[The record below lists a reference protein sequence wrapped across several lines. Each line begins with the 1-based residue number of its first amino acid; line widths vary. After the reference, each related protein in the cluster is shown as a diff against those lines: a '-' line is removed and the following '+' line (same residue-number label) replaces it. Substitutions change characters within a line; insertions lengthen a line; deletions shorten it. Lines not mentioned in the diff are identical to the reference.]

1 MKKRNIF
8 VLTLIS
14 LLIFI
19 GTAFFLFSLKK
30 VDKQEEIQMFEKT
43 SFSGLIVDMEMTEE
57 NLLQGSILTVKLDD
71 REVTA
76 FVSPNGFIE
85 NLSEE
90 EMKSGVNILGLR
102 IDFEEA
108 YEIGENQYLVERMR
122 K

>member
-1 MKKRNIF
+1 MG
-8 VLTLIS
+8 IS
-14 LLIFI
+14 
-19 GTAFFLFSLKK
+19 FFLFSLKK

-102 IDFEEA
+102 LNFEEV
-108 YEIGENQYLVERMR
+108 YKIGENQYLVERMKR
-122 K
+122 